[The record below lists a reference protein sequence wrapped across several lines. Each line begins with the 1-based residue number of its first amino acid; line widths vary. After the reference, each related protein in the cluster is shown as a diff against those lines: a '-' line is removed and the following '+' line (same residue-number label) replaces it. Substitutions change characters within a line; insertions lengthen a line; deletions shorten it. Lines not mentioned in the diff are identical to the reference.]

1 MKNSV
6 WKKII
11 ISLCVLLVISCTVD
25 WNENLYDHLQDDA
38 YVTVTFKS
46 STAPDAL
53 SFSKK
58 YLKGSKIKVS
68 DLPSSD
74 TDSLVRSI
82 KPGYTLVHWNFAGN
96 PLADTLNLSDT
107 DVTLVGNW
115 SANTNT
121 PYKVQYLLQSLDDGD
136 DTFSILYKEETRTGT
151 TDTTGSITL
160 NSDIYGFTPNDIPVS
175 YTINGDGSTV
185 VQLKYNRNT
194 YTFNF
199 LSDKVSDYS
208 NTVDGKYEESVGEIS
223 LDLISRSGYRL
234 YGWTTQSSTDITVNS
249 YDEAMTKI
257 EPPPKNFTKNLTFY
271 PVWGPEAYKIT
282 FKDHLNKPLYGSYE
296 GARKDKNDDSYVIWD
311 DTDPTFTIKKPNF
324 TNPSE
329 NTITFK
335 GWYLNENCT
344 DNPLEDAGD
353 TYTLKRSSLS
363 SDLILYAKWE
373 YEKIYVDPKN
383 GSDSNNG
390 MTPLTPVKTVL
401 EGNNYRK
408 TDLSAN
414 FYLLSAVEDVEDVIY
429 LNASNVYRYSTTNSF
444 DFPMIY
450 LKNDQNMQPEKKLS
464 LITFDGGAEW
474 DGDENGSYYFY
485 NTRKKNSGK
494 TSTVP
499 LIINEGVLNIGL
511 GVVLQNNCNISSSGG
526 AIKNSG
532 TLNIVGMVGTE
543 VNIKNNYSKAGGG
556 GIYNTGSGLLS
567 MKYTLFAD
575 NATEAQGG
583 AIYTDA
589 QGIPDETAYNV
600 ILEHCNIQKCR
611 AISSGGGI
619 SAIASSIKVKIENA
633 IINFNMVSSKNEG
646 SSSGSGGGIYIR
658 GGDLTITG
666 TTISN
671 NSSSAFGGGITVGQ
685 NGNATIESSTIRYN
699 KSNNGGG
706 ISCSAGAK
714 VTLSS
719 GTSVESNTATTNGK
733 GVYIAN
739 STVSFNGGT
748 VTSLN
753 DVYTSSS
760 TIKLSTAT
768 APAAGSVYA
777 KITPSSYEANK
788 VIVTKDNDSLTD
800 FNTWF
805 AVSND
810 SEGKAWDLV
819 MSSGNAVLNNLY
831 SETGGGIPL
840 PSDIRLEAK
849 LGIDNKITV
858 YRIDT
863 TSNTSVTPDTILITL
878 TQYGIE
884 TGDSWTDLDSFSI
897 PSDLI
902 AGQYV
907 FVVSG
912 TYDGALFYKEI
923 PYTKSGD

>member
-46 STAPDAL
+46 SSDSDAL

-82 KPGYTLVHWNFAGN
+82 KPGYTLVHWNFEGN

-121 PYKVQYLLQSLDDGD
+121 PYKVQYLLQSLDDPD
-136 DTFSILYKEETRTGT
+136 DSYSILDHEEIRTGT
-151 TDTTGSITL
+151 TDSTGLITL
-160 NSDIYGFTPNDIPVS
+160 NSDIYGFTPNDTSVS

-199 LSDKVSDYS
+199 LSDEVSDYFY
-208 NTVDGKYEESVGEIS
+208 TVDGKYEESVGEIS
-223 LDLISRSGYRL
+223 LDPISRSGYRL

-257 EPPPKNFTKNLTFY
+257 EPPPKNFTKDLTFY

-296 GARKDKNDDSYVIWD
+296 GASKDKNDDSYVMWSD
-311 DTDPTFTIKKPNF
+311 SSPTFTIKKPDF

-329 NTITFK
+329 NTITFT
-335 GWYLNENCT
+335 GWYLDENCT
-344 DNPLEDAGD
+344 DTPLEDAGD
-353 TYTLKRSSLS
+353 TYTLNRSSLS
-363 SDLILYAKWE
+363 SDPVLYAKWE

-408 TDLSAN
+408 TALSAN
-414 FYLLSAVEDVEDVIY
+414 FYLLSAVEDVEDVTW

-450 LKNDQNMQPEKKLS
+450 LKNDQNMQSGSELS

-474 DGDENGSYYFY
+474 EYDANGTYYFY
-485 NTRKKNSGK
+485 DMRKKNSGK

-499 LIINEGVLNIGL
+499 LIINEGVMNIGF

-532 TLNIVGMVGTE
+532 ILNIVGMDGTE
-543 VNIKNNYSKAGGG
+543 VKIKNNYSKSGGG
-556 GIYNTGSGLLS
+556 GIYNTGSGILS
-567 MKYTLFAD
+567 MKYAFFKE

-589 QGIPDETAYNV
+589 QGIPSGTAFNV
-600 ILEHCNIQKCR
+600 ILEHCNIKTCR

-619 SAIASSIKVKIENA
+619 SAIASSIKVKIDQT
-633 IINFNMVSSKNEG
+633 IITTNIVSSKNEG

-658 GGDLTITG
+658 GGDLTLKDS
-666 TTISN
+666 TIVYNTSA
-671 NSSSAFGGGITVGQ
+671 AFGGGITVGQ
-685 NGNATIESSTIRYN
+685 NGNATIESSTISNN

-719 GTSVESNTATTNGK
+719 GTYIENNNAKANGK

-739 STVSFNGGT
+739 STVSFNGGS
-748 VTSLN
+748 VTSPN

-760 TIKLSTAT
+760 TIKLSTVT
-768 APAAGSVYA
+768 SPAAGSVYA
-777 KITPSSYEANK
+777 TITPSSYEANK

-849 LGIDNKITV
+849 LDENDKIIVLRTD
-858 YRIDT
+858 IT
-863 TSNTSVTPDTILITL
+863 PNTQITPDNVSIKL

-884 TGDSWTDLDSFSI
+884 TGKSWTALDSFSI